1 LARAQSD
8 KKVDRNRPRRFWR
21 RLQSANIEIMMK
33 RLREPI
39 RPLNCKFIN
48 RMDIEDIVLHSSDRK
63 DTDCGKQ
70 KLKRPAPLRGGRAG
84 AL

>member
-1 LARAQSD
+1 
-8 KKVDRNRPRRFWR
+8 
-21 RLQSANIEIMMK
+21 MK